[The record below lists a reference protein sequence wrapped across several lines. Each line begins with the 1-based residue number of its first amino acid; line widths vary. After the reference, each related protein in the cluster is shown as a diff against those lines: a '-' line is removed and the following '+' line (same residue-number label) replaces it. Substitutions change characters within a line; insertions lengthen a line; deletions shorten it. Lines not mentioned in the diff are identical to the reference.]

1 MRPIVYL
8 QFLTS
13 VLWTIPNITQNCTY
27 TSNATVIDSIK
38 NTIENQTNSTAISMM
53 QKLPYSKL
61 LGVDVSNLID
71 LFKSI
76 VQSINLDSSISSCKV
91 YMIKYNIFNAFSIL
105 MNQTEFILL
114 KNSSLPLANK

>member
-8 QFLTS
+8 QCLTS
-13 VLWTIPNITQNCTY
+13 VLWTNPNITQNCTY

>member
-53 QKLPYSKL
+53 QKFPYSKL

-76 VQSINLDSSISSCKV
+76 VQSINLDSSISSSKV